1 MRDTYKL
8 FNKIIA
14 TTSKGHQ
21 VVNVMAYKRRD
32 LLRYVQREYDSVRLL
47 VQVIDINM
55 PAQAT
60 L

>member
-47 VQVIDINM
+47 V
-55 PAQAT
+55 
-60 L
+60 